1 MICFE
6 YMQTQKSWLFKILQ
20 ILCLYE
26 KKAIIN
32 TFHANACNQG
42 HKILSKIA
50 FIAFI
55 VLSSIVG
62 ILKRNLSVLRSASC
76 RDLDSK

>member
-1 MICFE
+1 MYVNIALVIQDLTNTVPIC
-6 YMQTQKSWLFKILQ
+6 
-20 ILCLYE
+20 
-26 KKAIIN
+26 KKKGDCN
-32 TFHANACNQG
+32 TFHANSCNQG